1 VLLNAKLVIFDCLYD
16 LVYVENLNTPKVI
29 LYNHFSSRPNTFMFE
44 EIIKFFDPLVQLRLR
59 EENKRILEEQK
70 QLYKAADRIVSNSNF
85 TKEQLRKYFELESDV
100 VYPPVNVNYF
110 LNKDGNKGKF
120 FLSVQR
126 IHWQKRIDLQLEVFG
141 RLPNEKLLIV
151 GEPTEELKRAI
162 EILKLR
168 NVKVLGFIPKHR
180 LRKIYSQ
187 AKAVIQTGFYED
199 FGIVPI
205 EALAA
210 GTPSIVVDEG
220 GFRETINEDVGI
232 RVKKPYIE
240 NFVEA
245 IKCFEPKNYRKQSLQ
260 DHARQFGFEEFK
272 RKMQPIIEDVLLDG

>member
-1 VLLNAKLVIFDCLYD
+1 
-16 LVYVENLNTPKVI
+16 
-29 LYNHFSSRPNTFMFE
+29 MFE
-44 EIIKFFDPLVQLRLR
+44 QIVKFFDPLVQLRLR

-70 QLYKAADRIVSNSNF
+70 QLYKTAHRIVSNSNF
-85 TKEQLRKYFELESDV
+85 TNEQLWKYFELKSDV

-110 LNKDGNKGKF
+110 RNKDSHKRKF

-126 IHWQKRIDLQLEVFG
+126 IHWQKRIDLQLEVFK
-141 RLPNEKLLIV
+141 RLPNEKLVIV
-151 GEPTEELKRAI
+151 GEPAGELKRTV

-168 NVKVLGFIPKHR
+168 NVKVLGFVPKHR
-180 LRKIYSQ
+180 LRKLYSQ
-187 AKAVIQTGFYED
+187 AKAVVQTGFYED

-210 GTPSIVVDEG
+210 GTPSIVVNEG

-232 RVKKPYIE
+232 RVEKPYIE
-240 NFVEA
+240 NFVEV
-245 IKCFEPKNYRKQSLQ
+245 IKSFEYENYRKRTLQ

-272 RKMQPIIEDVLLDG
+272 RKMQPIMEEVLFNG